1 CMRLIAAG
9 RGTRSSLMADVKNI
23 LVFPA
28 GTEIAF
34 EIHDALKNSKFV
46 RLFGA
51 TSVPC
56 HAEFVFQT
64 CVTGLPFV
72 DDPALIPALNRVI
85 DAYGIDYVY
94 PAHDSALLRFSE
106 ERDALHAKVVASARE
121 TVGICRSK
129 TRTYRFLRGAPYL
142 PAFYGSPDEIP
153 GYPVFI
159 KPAVGQGS
167 QGARIIRDRSH
178 LEEALSEGQEYTI
191 CEYLPG
197 EELTVDCFTDRHGSL
212 LVVSPRSRERI
223 RAGIAVRSRNLPL
236 TEDLQS
242 IAEDINRRLSF
253 NGAWFFQVKKNAAGQ
268 FRLLEIAP
276 RIAGTMG
283 LTRNLGINMPLLT
296 LYNFWGIDVSLIPN
310 REDLLL
316 DRAFISRFQTDL
328 SYSSVYVDFDDTLIV
343 RGKVNA
349 FLMMFLYQAFNQGK
363 RLCLLTRHSTD
374 IFADLEKACI
384 PSSLFSEIIRLDEA
398 GAKTDYIAPD
408 SIFIDDSFSE
418 RKRVRDALG
427 IPVFDLDMVESLI
440 DWRS

>member
-1 CMRLIAAG
+1 
-9 RGTRSSLMADVKNI
+9 MADVKNI

-129 TRTYRFLRGAPYL
+129 TRTYRFLSGAPYL

-236 TEDLQS
+236 TEELQS

>member
-1 CMRLIAAG
+1 
-9 RGTRSSLMADVKNI
+9 MADVKNI

-46 RLFGA
+46 NLFGA

-72 DDPALIPALNRVI
+72 DDPTLISALNRVI

-106 ERDALHAKVVASARE
+106 ERDALHAEVIASARE
-121 TVGICRSK
+121 TVEVCRSK
-129 TRTYRFLRGAPYL
+129 NKTYRFLSGAPYL
-142 PAFYGSPDEIP
+142 PAFYLSADEIP

-167 QGARIIRDRSH
+167 QGARMIKDRTH

-223 RAGIAVRSRNLPL
+223 LAGIAVRSRNLPL
-236 TEDLQS
+236 TEELRS

-253 NGAWFFQVKKNAAGQ
+253 NGAWFFQVKKNATGQ

-310 REDLLL
+310 REELLL
-316 DRAFISRFQTDL
+316 DRAFISRFRTDL
-328 SYSSVYVDFDDTLIV
+328 SYNSVYVDFDDTLLV

-374 IFADLEKACI
+374 IFTDLEKACI
-384 PSSLFSEIIRLDEA
+384 PASLFSEIIRLEEA
-398 GAKTDYIAPD
+398 GAKTDYITPD

>member
-1 CMRLIAAG
+1 
-9 RGTRSSLMADVKNI
+9 MADVKNI

-94 PAHDSALLRFSE
+94 PAHDSALLHFSE
-106 ERDALHAKVVASARE
+106 ERDALHAEVIASARE
-121 TVGICRSK
+121 TVEICRSK
-129 TRTYRFLRGAPYL
+129 TRTYRFLSGAPYL

-223 RAGIAVRSRNLPL
+223 RAGIAVRSRTLPL
-236 TEDLQS
+236 TEELQS

-374 IFADLEKACI
+374 IFSDLEKACI
-384 PSSLFSEIIRLDEA
+384 PASLFSEIIRLDEA

>member
-1 CMRLIAAG
+1 
-9 RGTRSSLMADVKNI
+9 MADVKNI

-46 RLFGA
+46 NLFGA

-72 DDPALIPALNRVI
+72 DDPTLISALNRVI

-106 ERDALHAKVVASARE
+106 ERDALHAEVIASARE
-121 TVGICRSK
+121 PVEICRSK
-129 TRTYRFLRGAPYL
+129 NKTYRFLSGAPYL
-142 PAFYGSPDEIP
+142 PAFYLSADEIP

-167 QGARIIRDRSH
+167 QGARMIKDRTH

-236 TEDLQS
+236 TEELRS

-253 NGAWFFQVKKNAAGQ
+253 NGAWFFQVKKNATGQ

-310 REDLLL
+310 REELLL
-316 DRAFISRFQTDL
+316 DRAFISRFRTDL
-328 SYSSVYVDFDDTLIV
+328 SYNSVYVDFDDTLLV

-374 IFADLEKACI
+374 IFTDLEKACI
-384 PSSLFSEIIRLDEA
+384 PASLFSEIIRLEEA
-398 GAKTDYIAPD
+398 GAKTDYINPD

>member
-1 CMRLIAAG
+1 
-9 RGTRSSLMADVKNI
+9 MADVKNI

-129 TRTYRFLRGAPYL
+129 TRTYRFLSGAPYL

-374 IFADLEKACI
+374 IFSDLEKACI
-384 PSSLFSEIIRLDEA
+384 PASLFSEIIRLDEA

>member
-1 CMRLIAAG
+1 
-9 RGTRSSLMADVKNI
+9 MADVKNI

-129 TRTYRFLRGAPYL
+129 TRTYRFLSGAPYL

-236 TEDLQS
+236 TEELQS

-384 PSSLFSEIIRLDEA
+384 PASLFSEIIRLEEA

>member
-1 CMRLIAAG
+1 
-9 RGTRSSLMADVKNI
+9 MADVKNI

-129 TRTYRFLRGAPYL
+129 TRTYRFLSGAPYL

-328 SYSSVYVDFDDTLIV
+328 SYSSVYVDYDDTLIV

-384 PSSLFSEIIRLDEA
+384 PASLFSEIIRLDEA

>member
-1 CMRLIAAG
+1 
-9 RGTRSSLMADVKNI
+9 MADVKNI

-129 TRTYRFLRGAPYL
+129 TRTYRFLSGAPYL

-384 PSSLFSEIIRLDEA
+384 PASLFSEIIRLDEA
-398 GAKTDYIAPD
+398 GAKTDYIASD

>member
-1 CMRLIAAG
+1 
-9 RGTRSSLMADVKNI
+9 MADVKNI

-129 TRTYRFLRGAPYL
+129 TRTYRFLSGAPYL

-236 TEDLQS
+236 TEELQS

-316 DRAFISRFQTDL
+316 DRAFISRFRTDL
-328 SYSSVYVDFDDTLIV
+328 SYSSVYVDFDDTLII

-384 PSSLFSEIIRLDEA
+384 PASLFSEIIRLDEA

>member
-1 CMRLIAAG
+1 
-9 RGTRSSLMADVKNI
+9 MADVKNI

-106 ERDALHAKVVASARE
+106 ERDALHAKVVSSARE

-129 TRTYRFLRGAPYL
+129 TRTYRFLSGAPYL

-384 PSSLFSEIIRLDEA
+384 PASLFSEIIRLDEA

>member
-1 CMRLIAAG
+1 
-9 RGTRSSLMADVKNI
+9 MADVKNI

-129 TRTYRFLRGAPYL
+129 TRTYRFLSGAPSL

-236 TEDLQS
+236 TEELQS
-242 IAEDINRRLSF
+242 IAEDLNRRLSF

-384 PSSLFSEIIRLDEA
+384 PASLFSEIIRLDEA

-427 IPVFDLDMVESLI
+427 IPVFDLDMIESLI

>member
-1 CMRLIAAG
+1 
-9 RGTRSSLMADVKNI
+9 MADVKNI

-129 TRTYRFLRGAPYL
+129 TRTYRFLSGAPYL
-142 PAFYGSPDEIP
+142 PAFYGSADEIP

-167 QGARIIRDRSH
+167 QGARMIKDRSH

-384 PSSLFSEIIRLDEA
+384 PASLFSEIIRLEEA

>member
-1 CMRLIAAG
+1 
-9 RGTRSSLMADVKNI
+9 MADVKNI

-129 TRTYRFLRGAPYL
+129 TRTYRFLSGAPYL

-236 TEDLQS
+236 TEELQS

-384 PSSLFSEIIRLDEA
+384 PASLFSEIIRLDEA

>member
-1 CMRLIAAG
+1 
-9 RGTRSSLMADVKNI
+9 MADVKNI

-129 TRTYRFLRGAPYL
+129 TRTYRFLSGAPYL

-167 QGARIIRDRSH
+167 QGARMIKDRPH

-236 TEDLQS
+236 TEELQS
-242 IAEDINRRLSF
+242 IAEDLNRRLSF

-374 IFADLEKACI
+374 IFSDLEKACI
-384 PSSLFSEIIRLDEA
+384 PASLFSEIIRLDEA

>member
-1 CMRLIAAG
+1 
-9 RGTRSSLMADVKNI
+9 MADVKNI

-72 DDPALIPALNRVI
+72 DDPDELIPALNRVI

-129 TRTYRFLRGAPYL
+129 TRTYRFLSGAPYL

-316 DRAFISRFQTDL
+316 DRAFISRFRTDI

-374 IFADLEKACI
+374 IFSDLEKACI
-384 PSSLFSEIIRLDEA
+384 PASLFSEIIRLDEA

>member
-1 CMRLIAAG
+1 
-9 RGTRSSLMADVKNI
+9 MADVKNI

-72 DDPALIPALNRVI
+72 DDPEFIPALNRVI
-85 DAYGIDYVY
+85 DAYSIDYVY

-129 TRTYRFLRGAPYL
+129 TRTYRFLSGAPYL

-236 TEDLQS
+236 TEELQS

-316 DRAFISRFQTDL
+316 DRAFISRFRTDL

-374 IFADLEKACI
+374 IFSDLEKACI
-384 PSSLFSEIIRLDEA
+384 PASLFSEIIRLDEA

>member
-1 CMRLIAAG
+1 
-9 RGTRSSLMADVKNI
+9 MADVKNI

-46 RLFGA
+46 NLFGA

-72 DDPALIPALNRVI
+72 DDPTLISALNRVI

-106 ERDALHAKVVASARE
+106 ERDALHAEVIASARE
-121 TVGICRSK
+121 TVEICRSK
-129 TRTYRFLRGAPYL
+129 NKTYRFLSGAPYL
-142 PAFYGSPDEIP
+142 PAFYLSADEIS

-167 QGARIIRDRSH
+167 QGARMIRDRSH

-236 TEDLQS
+236 TEELRS

-253 NGAWFFQVKKNAAGQ
+253 NGAWFFQVKKNATGQ

-310 REDLLL
+310 REELLL
-316 DRAFISRFQTDL
+316 DRAFISRFRTDL
-328 SYSSVYVDFDDTLIV
+328 SYNSVYVDFDDTLLV

-374 IFADLEKACI
+374 IFTDLEKACI
-384 PSSLFSEIIRLDEA
+384 PASLFSEIIRLEEA
-398 GAKTDYIAPD
+398 GAKTDYITPD

>member
-1 CMRLIAAG
+1 
-9 RGTRSSLMADVKNI
+9 MADVKNI

-106 ERDALHAKVVASARE
+106 ERDALHAEVIASARE
-121 TVGICRSK
+121 TVEICRSK
-129 TRTYRFLRGAPYL
+129 TRTYRFLSGAPYL

-384 PSSLFSEIIRLDEA
+384 PASLFSEIIRLDEA

>member
-1 CMRLIAAG
+1 
-9 RGTRSSLMADVKNI
+9 MADVKNI

-129 TRTYRFLRGAPYL
+129 TRTYRFLSGAPYL
-142 PAFYGSPDEIP
+142 PASYSSPDEIP

-167 QGARIIRDRSH
+167 QGARMIKDRSH

-212 LVVSPRSRERI
+212 LVISPRSRERI

-316 DRAFISRFQTDL
+316 DRAFISRFRTDI

-374 IFADLEKACI
+374 IFSDLEKACI
-384 PSSLFSEIIRLDEA
+384 PASLFSEIIRLDEA

>member
-1 CMRLIAAG
+1 
-9 RGTRSSLMADVKNI
+9 MADVKNI

-94 PAHDSALLRFSE
+94 
-106 ERDALHAKVVASARE
+106 
-121 TVGICRSK
+121 K
-129 TRTYRFLRGAPYL
+129 TRTYRFLSGAPYL

-316 DRAFISRFQTDL
+316 DRAFISRFRTDI

-374 IFADLEKACI
+374 IFSDLEKACI
-384 PSSLFSEIIRLDEA
+384 PASLFSEIIRLDEA

>member
-1 CMRLIAAG
+1 
-9 RGTRSSLMADVKNI
+9 MADVKNI

-129 TRTYRFLRGAPYL
+129 TRTYRFLSGAPYL

-236 TEDLQS
+236 TEELQS

-316 DRAFISRFQTDL
+316 DRAFISRFQTNL

-374 IFADLEKACI
+374 IFSDLEKACI
-384 PSSLFSEIIRLDEA
+384 PASLFSEIIRLDEA
-398 GAKTDYIAPD
+398 GAKTDYIASD

>member
-1 CMRLIAAG
+1 MRLIAAG

-129 TRTYRFLRGAPYL
+129 TRTYRFLSGAPYL

-236 TEDLQS
+236 TEELQS
-242 IAEDINRRLSF
+242 IAEDLNRRLSF

-374 IFADLEKACI
+374 IFSDLEKACI
-384 PSSLFSEIIRLDEA
+384 PASLFSEIIRLDEA